1 MKAEKI
7 NLCGQDYYLCM
18 NAAAM
23 FELDELRGEQTIVD
37 ITQADDKA
45 STEILFKAVQILS
58 EQGELTRRR
67 LGYDK
72 GTFLTVNDLWLM
84 TQKLDIL
91 NLKFATYQ
99 AVTLGYGR
107 ESEDDDKEIDLVLQE
122 LEKKTG
128 NG

>member
-1 MKAEKI
+1 
-7 NLCGQDYYLCM
+7 M
-18 NAAAM
+18 NATAM